1 MLVHLVYASRAE
13 RALAPADIDA
23 ILARSCRYN
32 PKNGITGVLC
42 YDGEQFLQVLE
53 GGRDA
58 VNRLYAD
65 ILRDARHRDV
75 LLLDYAEIAQR
86 RFAGWAMGRV
96 NLAKVNP
103 SLLLKYC
110 ERPAL
115 EPQSMSGRVSIA
127 LLEELIQTASIM
139 GRSESDA

>member
-23 ILARSCRYN
+23 ILARSSRYN

-42 YDGEQFLQVLE
+42 YDGEQFLQVIE
-53 GGRDA
+53 GGREA

-65 ILRDARHRDV
+65 ILRDPRHRDV
-75 LLLDYAEIAQR
+75 LLLDYAEIASR
-86 RFAGWAMGRV
+86 RFAGWTMGRV

-115 EPQSMSGRVSIA
+115 DPQAMSGKVSIA

-139 GRSESDA
+139 GRSESGE